1 MKKILVIGGLGY
13 LGGRITK
20 YICDLGYSVRV
31 STRKNSEDF
40 PKNIPL
46 NCEVIQVDYAKKL
59 QLDEIMSG
67 IDCAIDLVGPD
78 SHTVYDDAKYL
89 INNHVEL
96 TKSLFQAAVKNFV
109 SQFIYFSTIHVYGKN
124 LTGEV
129 TSKTLPKPNKPFARA
144 HFEAENVLISQNVA
158 MQKIIIRCA
167 NTFGYPYFE
176 NEKCWELVV
185 NQFCKMAI
193 DDGIIII
200 NSPKAHRNFIP
211 IIQVCKQIEAL
222 ISAKENNIIVI
233 MGDSKS
239 EPIIHMAKRI
249 KLYLNRY
256 LMMNCVI
263 ENNGDKNYNNS
274 NAFRLCPKTRKI
286 KKENLAIDEIGS
298 LINYLKGDKKIE
310 VN

>member
-1 MKKILVIGGLGY
+1 MKNILVLGGLGY

-31 STRKNSEDF
+31 TTRQNSKDF
-40 PKNIPL
+40 PKNIPV
-46 NCEVIQVDYAKKL
+46 NCEVIQVDYTKNF
-59 QLDEIMSG
+59 QLDKIMSG

-78 SHTVYDDAKYL
+78 SHTIYDDAEHL
-89 INNHVEL
+89 INDHVEL
-96 TKSLFQAAVKNFV
+96 TNSLSQAAEKNLV

-124 LTGEV
+124 LAGEV

-176 NEKCWELVV
+176 NKKCWQLVV

-193 DDGIIII
+193 DDGRIMI

-211 IIQVCKQIEAL
+211 IIQVCKEIEAL
-222 ISAKENNIIVI
+222 LSAKENNMIVN

-239 EPIIHMAKRI
+239 VPVIHMAKRI
-249 KLYLNRY
+249 KLYLNQY

-263 ENNGDKNYNNS
+263 ENNGDKSYNNS
-274 NAFRLCPKTRKI
+274 NPFILCPKTRKV
-286 KKENLAIDEIGS
+286 KKENFTTYEIVS
-298 LINYLKGDKKIE
+298 LINYLKGDTKIE